1 MIYGIIAAGIVFGL
15 IIGCVLLWLKK
26 KHMVNLAERM
36 AGDILDEAQD
46 AAQELE
52 ADVKDRVNDFKE
64 NLLDKFEQEME
75 PKQERIEKL
84 KRQNIDKE
92 EQLKFEWQ
100 KNNDRLKSKKKKFS
114 TTQNVYDK
122 KLNSYQ
128 SKVNKN
134 RAVLLDYINKL
145 SQQYKI
151 DIEDLKENI
160 KTVLQQ
166 EEKSQVT
173 KNMQLQEEICGVEV
187 EKRAKRILGSVLH
200 RFQRPYCPE
209 RGIQNIN
216 FSTKENMFRTL
227 GKNFEHVPAIE
238 QLIGVDLTPV
248 EEKLFLNVSGFD
260 PVRRELT
267 RITLEKLMREKKCQ
281 PGLY

>member
-173 KNMQLQEEICGVEV
+173 KNMQLQEEIFGVEV